1 MNIDLKISDL
11 RLNMDSAFE
20 ETVTVFCNHNNSSR
34 KEKYIMQNWYEG
46 WMYTVLLG
54 IKKNDRIKK
63 KGNLIQ
69 KAPKWSDRY
78 IGGLK
83 YIFGILLSD
92 NSIREE
98 IGLNSRETI
107 KEKNLDPQEIINRLY
122 KICDEYSRGG
132 LSYIEELLEEDNQ
145 IFLDP
150 FSFKN
155 IIENAN

>member
-1 MNIDLKISDL
+1 M
-11 RLNMDSAFE
+11 
-20 ETVTVFCNHNNSSR
+20 
-34 KEKYIMQNWYEG
+34 
-46 WMYTVLLG
+46 
-54 IKKNDRIKK
+54 
-63 KGNLIQ
+63 Q

-150 FSFKN
+150 FSFKD
-155 IIENAN
+155 IIENANYFNPNCDLEFLCSWNSHKKIYKNGL